1 MDNQERFVKWKCP
14 ECGNYHKWVWDI
26 YDIFGGEIAM
36 TCDNPEC
43 GRTSKMCMVPEKNGN
58 ATALVADNS
67 QVEEKLRRA
76 TEKVMNSQTETDISK
91 VLIEGDQV
99 TIMGVKYQRIIKPQ
113 SFYDKLWGLLKTKL
127 GDTCGCD
134 DMADK
139 VRDLIR
145 ENIPEYKKGVGLAEY
160 HLGYNDC
167 IREVNGNLF
176 K

>member
-1 MDNQERFVKWKCP
+1 MTN
-14 ECGNYHKWVWDI
+14 
-26 YDIFGGEIAM
+26 EI
-36 TCDNPEC
+36 
-43 GRTSKMCMVPEKNGN
+43 
-58 ATALVADNS
+58 
-67 QVEEKLRRA
+67 
-76 TEKVMNSQTETDISK
+76 DISK

-99 TIMGVKYQRIIKPQ
+99 TIMGVKYQRIIEPQ